1 MLIQIIRSVIFGM
14 VEGVTEWLPIS
25 STGHM
30 ILLDELMPLGGGE
43 EFYELFSVVIQLGAI
58 LAVAVSW
65 RKRLIPAGK
74 SAEERKRTYK
84 LWKLVIIGV
93 IPSAVA
99 GLLFD
104 DLLDTYLY
112 NHITVAVTL
121 IAYGAVFIAID
132 RYKGRCREKY
142 TAVEELTTG
151 ASLFTGI
158 FQTLSLVPG
167 TSRSGATILGAY
179 LCGAT
184 RETATEF
191 SFLLAL
197 PTMLG
202 AGMLKAVKFALDGNV
217 LSPSQWGILIIG
229 TATAFFTS
237 LLVIGALTGFVRRHG
252 FSCFGVYRIIL
263 GAAVLIYYF
272 LIR

>member
-1 MLIQIIRSVIFGM
+1 MIFGI

-30 ILLDELMPLGGGE
+30 ILLDGLMPLGGGE

-65 RKRLIPAGK
+65 RRRLIPVGK
-74 SAEERKRTYK
+74 GRDERRSTYR
-84 LWKLVIIGV
+84 LWGLILLGV
-93 IPSAVA
+93 LPSAVT
-99 GLLFD
+99 GLLLD
-104 DLLDTYLY
+104 DLLEKYLY
-112 NHITVAVTL
+112 GHITVAVTL
-121 IAYGAVFIAID
+121 IVYGVAFIAVE
-132 RYKGRCREKY
+132 RYKRNKQGRY
-142 TAVEELTTG
+142 ASAEELTPQGALLTG
-151 ASLFTGI
+151 F
-158 FQTLSLVPG
+158 FQTLALIPG

-184 RETATEF
+184 REGATEF

-202 AGMLKAVKFALDGNV
+202 AGLLKAVKFILEGNS
-217 LSPSQWGILIIG
+217 LSFTEWGILAIG

-237 LLVIGALTGFVRRHG
+237 LIVIGVLTGFVRRHG
-252 FSCFGVYRIIL
+252 FTGFGIYRIIL
-263 GAAVLIYYF
+263 GAVVLVYYF